1 MLQMADASIT
11 AIDAEMREIKAAYQ
25 AAVDERV
32 KNIAAWVAGTID
44 LQTYIASG
52 EAMEAA
58 GNEDTAARL
67 RVMAN
72 PNFKKWRQMRNA
84 ENVPVAA

>member
-1 MLQMADASIT
+1 MADSSVA

-32 KNIAAWVAGTID
+32 KNIAAWVAGKIS
-44 LQTYIASG
+44 LETYIASG
-52 EAMEAA
+52 EAMAVA
-58 GNEDTAARL
+58 GNENAAARL

-72 PNFKKWRQMRNA
+72 PNFKKWQMRNA
-84 ENVPVAA
+84 ENVSIAV

>member
-1 MLQMADASIT
+1 MLQIADASIA

-25 AAVDERV
+25 AAVNDRV
-32 KNIAAWVAGTID
+32 KHIAAWVAGQID

-52 EAMEAA
+52 EKMEAA
-58 GNEDTAARL
+58 GNENAAALL

-72 PNFKKWRQMRNA
+72 PNFSKWKTRNA
-84 ENVPVAA
+84 ENVPAAA

>member
-1 MLQMADASIT
+1 MTDSSIA
-11 AIDAEMREIKAAYQ
+11 AIDAEMRQIKAAYQ

-32 KNIAAWVAGTID
+32 RNIAAWVAGKID
-44 LQTYIASG
+44 LQTYMASG

-58 GNEDTAARL
+58 GNKNAAARL

-72 PNFKKWRQMRNA
+72 PNFKKWQTRNA
-84 ENVPVAA
+84 ENVSVAA

>member
-1 MLQMADASIT
+1 MLQMADSSIA

-25 AAVDERV
+25 TAVDERV
-32 KNIAAWVAGTID
+32 KNISARAAGQID
-44 LQTYIASG
+44 FQTYMASG

-58 GNEDTAARL
+58 AKENAAARL

-72 PNFKKWRQMRNA
+72 PNFKKWQMRNA
-84 ENVPVAA
+84 DIVPAAA